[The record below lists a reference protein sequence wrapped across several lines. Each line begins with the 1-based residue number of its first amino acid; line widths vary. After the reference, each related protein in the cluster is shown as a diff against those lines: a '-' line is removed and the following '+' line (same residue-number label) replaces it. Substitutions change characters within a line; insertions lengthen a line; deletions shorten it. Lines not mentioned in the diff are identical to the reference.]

1 MLGSRREEKFVEIPS
16 PDTAPEPIDIEAVME
31 AEDQGTVYGVYQHR
45 AHVPKEFGNFSPLY
59 HPQVARLIENTN
71 PYVVTLFLALTT
83 KQRWM
88 GFVEP
93 HRVELARMLKVSP
106 ARISQMMQELLA
118 VEEPRV
124 LVELNGLLADEIH
137 QEWKDPETQ
146 GVIREAQ
153 GNRLLLA
160 GKQGGIQPAH
170 GRKLYLLRPDLCSL
184 GRARDIHV
192 ACQLWDT
199 LTGEPIVATWGHP
212 KSERAADQERNRAA
226 REAQHQAREEG
237 RQRRKAEADAI
248 RARDRDKA
256 NTDKWARMLPS
267 TRQRWLDR
275 AAEGDPQAV
284 HFISLFTSLAA
295 TSEGEMS
302 PDTVRLRLAA
312 AESTLGLT
320 VALLRQEGL
329 SEDAI
334 ATGTVDLRAECDAQR
349 DLLTTVEEEA
359 EGTTGRVLQLF
370 PGAVVQRAA
379 SH

>member
-1 MLGSRREEKFVEIPS
+1 MLGSWREEKFVEIPS

-71 PYVVTLFLALTT
+71 PYVVTLFLALVT

-146 GVIREAQ
+146 GIIREAQ

-160 GKQGGIQPAH
+160 
-170 GRKLYLLRPDLCSL
+170 
-184 GRARDIHV
+184 

-226 REAQHQAREEG
+226 KEAQHQAREEE
-237 RQRRKAEADAI
+237 RQRRKTEADAI

-256 NTDKWARMLPS
+256 NAGKWARMLPA
-267 TRQRWLDR
+267 TRQRWLNR

-284 HFISLFTSLAA
+284 HFVSLFTSLAA
-295 TSEGEMS
+295 TAEGEIS

-320 VALLRQEGL
+320 VARFRHEGL
-329 SEDAI
+329 HEDAI
-334 ATGTVDLRAECDAQR
+334 AAGTVDLRVECDVQR
-349 DLLTTVEEEA
+349 DLLTTVEEE
-359 EGTTGRVLQLF
+359 ERTMERILQLF
-370 PGAVVQRAA
+370 PGAVVLQAA
-379 SH
+379 SQ

>member
-1 MLGSRREEKFVEIPS
+1 
-16 PDTAPEPIDIEAVME
+16 
-31 AEDQGTVYGVYQHR
+31 
-45 AHVPKEFGNFSPLY
+45 LY

-71 PYVVTLFLALTT
+71 PYVVTLFLALVT

-93 HRVELARMLKVSP
+93 HRVELARILKVSP

-118 VEEPRV
+118 VEEPHV
-124 LVELNGLLADEIH
+124 LVELNGCLADEIH

-160 GKQGGIQPAH
+160 AKQGGVQPAH

-192 ACQLWDT
+192 ACQLWDA
-199 LTGEPIVATWGHP
+199 LTGEPIVATWGHS
-212 KSERAADQERNRAA
+212 KSERAADQERNRATK
-226 REAQHQAREEG
+226 EAQHRAREEEQ
-237 RQRRKAEADAI
+237 QRRKAEADAI

-267 TRQRWLDR
+267 TRQRWLDQ
-275 AAEGDPQAV
+275 AAEGNPQAV
-284 HFISLFTSLAA
+284 RFVSLFTSLTAA
-295 TSEGEMS
+295 AEVEIS
-302 PDTVRLRLAA
+302 PDTLRLRLAA

-320 VALLRQEGL
+320 VARLHQEGL
-329 SEDAI
+329 SNDAI
-334 ATGTVDLRAECDAQR
+334 AAGTVDLRAESDAQR
-349 DLLTTVEEEA
+349 DLLTTVEEEQR
-359 EGTTGRVLQLF
+359 TTGRILQLF
-370 PGAVVQRAA
+370 PGAVVQRTA
-379 SH
+379 SQ